1 MKHTW
6 LKIGLV
12 LTAVVVCSSH
22 LKGSLEMTQAAQ
34 SQGTQAGQQEFEFRP
49 QVVQLQAELLNCQ
62 ARGGGIRINLKGTA
76 LMPNVS
82 GDVKAKSSSGS
93 TSIEAKFE
101 NLLSPTTL
109 GEQYM
114 TYVLWTMTAKDR
126 PVRIGELEVKDSRGS
141 LNQRTALQVLAL
153 FVTVEPYFDVS
164 QPSNLVVLEQVVP
177 NEVPQANTGII
188 AKADLLRDAYAPVGY
203 TYEPMVV
210 GIGQPPIFRQ
220 ALNARRIAKIA
231 GAEKYALNEYK
242 RAESLYE
249 FVVGSVL
256 EQKKPGKG
264 NLKSAVA
271 VVREFETARAT
282 SIAQQNR
289 NRPISP

>member
-1 MKHTW
+1 MKHVW

-12 LTAVVVCSSH
+12 FTAVVLCSSH
-22 LKGSLEMTQAAQ
+22 LKGSLEMTQVAQ
-34 SQGTQAGQQEFEFRP
+34 SEPTQAGQQEFEFRP
-49 QVVQLQAELLNCQ
+49 QVVQLQGELLNCQ
-62 ARGGGIRINLKGTA
+62 ARGGIRINFKGTD

-82 GDVKAKSSSGS
+82 GNVKAKSSQGS

-101 NLLSPTTL
+101 NLPSPTTL

-141 LNQRTALQVLAL
+141 LNERTALQVLAL
-153 FVTVEPYFDVS
+153 FVTVEPYLDVS
-164 QPSNLVVLEQVVP
+164 QPSNLVVLEQIVP
-177 NEVPQANTGII
+177 NEVLQANTGIM
-188 AKADLLRDAYAPVGY
+188 AKADLLRDAYGPVGY

-210 GIGQPPIFRQ
+210 GIGQPLIFRQ

-231 GAEKYALNEYK
+231 RAEQYAPAEYK
-242 RAESLYE
+242 RAESLYQ
-249 FVVGSVL
+249 FVIGTVL

-264 NLKSAVA
+264 TLKSAVA
-271 VVREFETARAT
+271 VIREYETARAA

-289 NRPISP
+289 IRLASP

>member
-1 MKHTW
+1 MNW
-6 LKIGLV
+6 RSRIPAAP
-12 LTAVVVCSSH
+12 LTS
-22 LKGSLEMTQAAQ
+22 
-34 SQGTQAGQQEFEFRP
+34 GQ
-49 QVVQLQAELLNCQ
+49 L
-62 ARGGGIRINLKGTA
+62 
-76 LMPNVS
+76 
-82 GDVKAKSSSGS
+82 
-93 TSIEAKFE
+93 
-101 NLLSPTTL
+101 
-109 GEQYM
+109 
-114 TYVLWTMTAKDR
+114 
-126 PVRIGELEVKDSRGS
+126 
-141 LNQRTALQVLAL
+141 LQVLAL

-177 NEVPQANTGII
+177 NEVPQANTGVM

-210 GIGQPPIFRQ
+210 GIGQPLIFRQ

-231 GAEKYALNEYK
+231 RAEQYAPNEYK

-271 VVREFETARAT
+271 VIREYETARAA

>member
-1 MKHTW
+1 
-6 LKIGLV
+6 
-12 LTAVVVCSSH
+12 
-22 LKGSLEMTQAAQ
+22 MTQAAQ

-62 ARGGGIRINLKGTA
+62 ARGGGIRINLKGTD

-82 GDVKAKSSSGS
+82 GDVKAKSSNGS

-101 NLLSPTTL
+101 NLPSPTML
-109 GEQYM
+109 GEQYL

-126 PVRIGELEVKDSRGS
+126 PVRIGELAVKDSRGT
-141 LNQRTALQVLAL
+141 LNERTALQVLAL
-153 FVTVEPYFDVS
+153 FVTVEPYLDVS
-164 QPSNLVVLEQVVP
+164 QPSSLVVLEQNVP
-177 NEVPQANTGII
+177 NEVPQANTGIM
-188 AKADLLRDAYAPVGY
+188 AKADLLRDGYAPVGY

-210 GIGQPPIFRQ
+210 GIGQPLIFRQ
-220 ALNARRIAKIA
+220 ALNARRIATIA
-231 GAEKYALNEYK
+231 RAEQYAPAEYK
-242 RAESLYE
+242 RAESLYQ

-256 EQKKPGKG
+256 GEKKPGKG

-271 VVREFETARAT
+271 VIREYETARAA

-289 NRPISP
+289 IRQASP